1 MIFSRLLKDTTLLV
15 LKVMTDDIMMEKIS
29 IQPPQV
35 QFIVKQ
41 DVELLL
47 FFCFCPRLI
56 NIADTIINKSLI
68 YGTDLMYGFVKKED
82 SSGQSHSW
90 GFHIAWFK
98 RNLFYHCRKKTRQ
111 KSLQNIQRSKVIKA
125 SLRFF
130 FVCGERVWSQ
140 LSKVVTT
147 TTRYSSQLST
157 AADRCKNQ
165 HFFRITGKTHI

>member
-47 FFCFCPRLI
+47 FFCFCPRQI
-56 NIADTIINKSLI
+56 NMADTIINKSLI
-68 YGTDLMYGFVKKED
+68 YGTDLMYGFVKKDD

-90 GFHIAWFK
+90 GFHIA
-98 RNLFYHCRKKTRQ
+98 
-111 KSLQNIQRSKVIKA
+111 
-125 SLRFF
+125 
-130 FVCGERVWSQ
+130 
-140 LSKVVTT
+140 
-147 TTRYSSQLST
+147 
-157 AADRCKNQ
+157 
-165 HFFRITGKTHI
+165 

>member
-47 FFCFCPRLI
+47 FFCFCPRQI
-56 NIADTIINKSLI
+56 NMADTIINKSLI

-90 GFHIAWFK
+90 EFHIAWGLCTYYV
-98 RNLFYHCRKKTRQ
+98 RTIGGRGGYPGVNRCERK
-111 KSLQNIQRSKVIKA
+111 
-125 SLRFF
+125 
-130 FVCGERVWSQ
+130 GEGGSWPCEHSQ
-140 LSKVVTT
+140 AK
-147 TTRYSSQLST
+147 
-157 AADRCKNQ
+157 
-165 HFFRITGKTHI
+165 ITM